1 VYSFS
6 QQDAVGHELN
16 PGGGSRLVVKAD
28 LIADN
33 ISPGPEFLTD
43 TGSDRSCRYPAGL
56 CAADQRST
64 LREGFKTEFGD
75 LGGLSGSG
83 IACNDDNLFCSQKTN
98 DLVSMGHYRQLFRIE
113 NLHEK
118 SEVKKVLWYAV
129 KNKLEV
135 ITTLI
140 LFPSLKKRRSL

>member
-1 VYSFS
+1 
-6 QQDAVGHELN
+6 
-16 PGGGSRLVVKAD
+16 
-28 LIADN
+28 
-33 ISPGPEFLTD
+33 
-43 TGSDRSCRYPAGL
+43 
-56 CAADQRST
+56 
-64 LREGFKTEFGD
+64 
-75 LGGLSGSG
+75 
-83 IACNDDNLFCSQKTN
+83 
-98 DLVSMGHYRQLFRIE
+98 MGHYRQLFRIE